1 MKKKLFYCL
10 LIIVCFL
17 IIGCN
22 KVTEHKMSEHE
33 KDLINYATELLEFDF
48 DNYVISAEG
57 EYKDDHAQITFE
69 LNSSKIEDFK
79 TNIINSIGI
88 MPDGYHYDP
97 DIGNGVIIEKYHRVK
112 GGKILKT
119 VSISGALYSKEDKYY
134 FDLTA

>member
-1 MKKKLFYCL
+1 MKKKLSYYL

-22 KVTEHKMSEHE
+22 KVTEHQMSEHE
-33 KDLINYATELLEFDF
+33 KDLINYATELLAFDF

-57 EYKDDHAQITFE
+57 EYKDDHAQITFK

-97 DIGNGVIIEKYHRVK
+97 NIENGVIIEKYHRVK